1 MQILQFIIKY
11 WDSILLVVLVLGFV
25 VYLIKTGQTKVLK
38 QIAIKLVTEAEGE
51 YGSGTGIVKK
61 SAVVSWLYNHLP
73 AILKFIFT
81 EKDLENIVE
90 TVLEVGSKRKPKHL
104 HRKQEAGNGSNY
116 AFGDCGRNKDGRA
129 GEKRIVHINL
139 WKEWIN
145 TPLALRLGGIFY

>member
-11 WDSILLVVLVLGFV
+11 WDSILLVVLVLGFI

-90 TVLEVGSKRKPKHL
+90 TVLEEAKKKWEANENLSTYIENK
-104 HRKQEAGNGSNY
+104 KQATEAITLLGI
-116 AFGDCGRNKDGRA
+116 ADEIKTA
-129 GEKRIVHINL
+129 EPEK
-139 WKEWIN
+139 KE
-145 TPLALRLGGIFY
+145 

>member
-25 VYLIKTGQTKVLK
+25 IYLIKTGQTKVLK

-90 TVLEVGSKRKPKHL
+90 TVLEEAKKKWEANENLSTYIENK
-104 HRKQEAGNGSNY
+104 KQATEAITLLGI
-116 AFGDCGRNKDGRA
+116 ADEIKTEEP
-129 GEKRIVHINL
+129 EK
-139 WKEWIN
+139 KE
-145 TPLALRLGGIFY
+145 

>member
-11 WDSILLVVLVLGFV
+11 WDSILLVVLVLGFI

-90 TVLEVGSKRKPKHL
+90 TVLEEAKKKWEANESLSTYIENK
-104 HRKQEAGNGSNY
+104 KQATEAITLLGI
-116 AFGDCGRNKDGRA
+116 ADEIKTA
-129 GEKRIVHINL
+129 EPEK
-139 WKEWIN
+139 KE
-145 TPLALRLGGIFY
+145 

>member
-90 TVLEVGSKRKPKHL
+90 TVLEEAKKKWEANESLSTYIENK
-104 HRKQEAGNGSNY
+104 KQATEAITLLGI
-116 AFGDCGRNKDGRA
+116 ADEIKTA
-129 GEKRIVHINL
+129 EPEK
-139 WKEWIN
+139 KE
-145 TPLALRLGGIFY
+145 

>member
-25 VYLIKTGQTKVLK
+25 IYLIKTGQTKVLK

-90 TVLEVGSKRKPKHL
+90 TVLEEAKKKWEANENLSTYIENK
-104 HRKQEAGNGSNY
+104 KQATEAITLLGI
-116 AFGDCGRNKDGRA
+116 ADEIKTA
-129 GEKRIVHINL
+129 EPEK
-139 WKEWIN
+139 KE
-145 TPLALRLGGIFY
+145 